1 MNGNIIILGIFIAW
15 AVIATIICITNY
27 CDKIL
32 IQKKFDKYKN
42 EVKRNEELR
51 NSGRQLI
58 PVVYNHKTY
67 FIYKDSTMTE
77 AINMIN
83 AKPGQVY
90 YDRTTNSKYDSG
102 FIKYYG
108 IDSLTH
114 SIGDDLTL
122 HFENGILKSIKN

>member
-1 MNGNIIILGIFIAW
+1 MEEKMIIILGIW
-15 AVIATIICITNY
+15 AVIATAMCIIAY
-27 CDKIL
+27 WDKKHI
-32 IQKKFDKYKN
+32 KESFDKYKDDIQ
-42 EVKRNEELR
+42 KAEELK
-51 NSGRQLI
+51 NSGRELL
-58 PVVYNHKTY
+58 PVILNHKTY

-83 AKPGQVY
+83 AGPGQVY

-108 IDSLTH
+108 ASSL
-114 SIGDDLTL
+114 SGISDDLTL

>member
-1 MNGNIIILGIFIAW
+1 MEEKIIIILGMW
-15 AVIATIICITNY
+15 AVIVTAMYIIAY
-27 CDKIL
+27 WDKQHI
-32 IQKKFDKYKN
+32 KESFNKYKN
-42 EVKRNEELR
+42 DIQKAEELK
-51 NSGRQLI
+51 NSGRELLPAI
-58 PVVYNHKTY
+58 FNHKTY

-83 AKPGQVY
+83 AEPGQVY
-90 YDRTTNSKYDSG
+90 YDRTSDSEYDSG

-108 IDSLTH
+108 INSLTH

>member
-1 MNGNIIILGIFIAW
+1 MEEKIIIILGVW
-15 AVIATIICITNY
+15 AVIATAMYIIAY
-27 CDKIL
+27 WDKKHI
-32 IQKKFDKYKN
+32 KESFDKYKDDIQ
-42 EVKRNEELR
+42 KADELK
-51 NSGRQLI
+51 NSGRELLPAI
-58 PVVYNHKTY
+58 LNHKTY

-83 AKPGQVY
+83 AAPGQVY

-108 IDSLTH
+108 QSSL
-114 SIGDDLTL
+114 SGISDDLTL

>member
-15 AVIATIICITNY
+15 AVIATITCITNY
-27 CDKIL
+27 CDRISIKE
-32 IQKKFDKYKN
+32 KFNKYKD
-42 EVKRNEELR
+42 EVKRNEELM
-51 NSGRQLI
+51 NSERQII
-58 PVVYNHKTY
+58 PAVYNHKTY

-83 AKPGQVY
+83 VEPGQVY
-90 YDRTTNSKYDSG
+90 YDRTSDNKYDSG

-108 IDSLTH
+108 S
-114 SIGDDLTL
+114 SSSSGEDLTL